1 MADPKTPDSP
11 IDVQKLMAGFDPTKV
26 MSEVQNLL
34 KQYKLPG
41 IDVEAIAATQK
52 KNIEALTAANR
63 SAVEGFQTLAKRQT
77 EVLQETM
84 REASRAVKDMTTSS
98 SPGDLVAKQ
107 AEFMRSAFEKGVT
120 TMREMAD
127 IVSKSNR
134 EATDT
139 INARITAT
147 LEEIRGLALKK

>member
-1 MADPKTPDSP
+1 MADPNTP
-11 IDVQKLMAGFDPTKV
+11 DVQKLLSSFDPTKI
-26 MSEVQNLL
+26 MGEVQNLL

-41 IDVEAIAATQK
+41 IDIEAIAATQK

-63 SAVEGFQTLAKRQT
+63 TAVEGLQALAKRQS

-84 REASRAVKDMTTSS
+84 REASQAVAELSKSS

-107 AEFMRSAFEKGVT
+107 AELVRSAFEKGVS

-147 LEEIRGLALKK
+147 LEEVRGLALKK

>member
-1 MADPKTPDSP
+1 MADPNSP
-11 IDVQKLMAGFDPTKV
+11 IDIQKLLAGFDPTKV

-41 IDVEAIAATQK
+41 IDIEAIAATQK

-63 SAVEGFQTLAKRQT
+63 TAVEGLQALAKRQT

-84 REASRAVKDMTTSS
+84 REASQAVAEMSKSS

-107 AEFMRSAFEKGVT
+107 AELVRGAFEKGVT

-134 EATDT
+134 EASAT
-139 INARITAT
+139 ITARITAT
-147 LEEIRGLALKK
+147 LEEVRGLALKK

>member
-1 MADPKTPDSP
+1 MADPNTP
-11 IDVQKLMAGFDPTKV
+11 DVQKLLSSFDPTKI
-26 MSEVQNLL
+26 MGEVQNLL

-41 IDVEAIAATQK
+41 IDVEAIATTQK

-63 SAVEGFQTLAKRQT
+63 TVVEGMQALAKRQT

-84 REASRAVKDMTTSS
+84 REASQAVAELSKSS
-98 SPGDLVAKQ
+98 SPGHLVAKQ
-107 AEFMRSAFEKGVT
+107 AELVRSAFEKGVT

-147 LEEIRGLALKK
+147 LEEVRGLALKK

>member
-1 MADPKTPDSP
+1 MADPNTP
-11 IDVQKLMAGFDPTKV
+11 DVQKLLSSFDPTKI
-26 MSEVQNLL
+26 MGEVQNLL

-41 IDVEAIAATQK
+41 IDVEAIATTQK

-63 SAVEGFQTLAKRQT
+63 TVVEGMQALAKRQT

-84 REASRAVKDMTTSS
+84 REASQAVAELSKSS

-107 AEFMRSAFEKGVT
+107 AELVRSAFEKGVT

-147 LEEIRGLALKK
+147 LEEVRGLALKK